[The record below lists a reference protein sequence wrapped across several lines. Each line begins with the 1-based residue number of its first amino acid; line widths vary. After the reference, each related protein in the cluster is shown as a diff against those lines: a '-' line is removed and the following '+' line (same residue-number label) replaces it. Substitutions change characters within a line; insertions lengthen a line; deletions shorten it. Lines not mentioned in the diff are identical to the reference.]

1 MTERSAVIHTHY
13 WRRRAAKIHNA
24 GVPPELVSV
33 FAAQGGV
40 ATSTQILAHLTRR
53 GMQRQLRTAGLVR
66 IYPDIYSWGAPDLD
80 TRLAGL
86 DLRSG
91 EHVAMCLGS
100 AAAAFK
106 FDTEGVTGLHVLNPE
121 GHLLRNYGGVVV
133 HRREGA
139 PLVIKN
145 GRPLTSPAWTAVE
158 VARSLRRPRALA
170 TLDAALRSKT
180 CDTAGLLDAA
190 RAQAGRRGIVMVRDL
205 IPMAKPEAE
214 SPMESEAR
222 LVMLDGGLP
231 EPELQ
236 YEIIDYDGRLW
247 RVDFAWP
254 DCRVIVEYDGFD
266 HHSTPE
272 DLRRDRQKRAALE
285 EIGWRVNS
293 VVCDDVR
300 QHPVAMVRRI
310 SAQLTRAIAA

>member
-1 MTERSAVIHTHY
+1 M
-13 WRRRAAKIHNA
+13 
-24 GVPPELVSV
+24 
-33 FAAQGGV
+33 
-40 ATSTQILAHLTRR
+40 
-53 GMQRQLRTAGLVR
+53 
-66 IYPDIYSWGAPDLD
+66 
-80 TRLAGL
+80 
-86 DLRSG
+86 
-91 EHVAMCLGS
+91 
-100 AAAAFK
+100 
-106 FDTEGVTGLHVLNPE
+106 LNPD

-139 PLVIKN
+139 PLVVKN
-145 GRPLTSPAWTAVE
+145 GRPLTAPAWTAVE

-205 IPMAKPEAE
+205 IPMARPEPE
-214 SPMESEAR
+214 PPMESEAR

-236 YEIIDYDGRLW
+236 YEIIDYDGRPW

-266 HHSTPE
+266 FHSTP
-272 DLRRDRQKRAALE
+272 
-285 EIGWRVNS
+285 RVNS
-293 VVCDDVR
+293 VVGDDVR
-300 QHPVAMVRRI
+300 QYPVAMVRRI
-310 SAQLTRAIAA
+310 HAQRTRAHRGVSAQSWTVSARHAVPG